1 MSLRVAVFQKN
12 KVAYSIY
19 IHPSYNTFSTSSS
32 ITHKY
37 QSWSLDTFNTLS
49 QPISSLVLF
58 FGIDEIQE
66 RKAKQTRNCAI
77 GRDTHTLYTLART
90 WCRVALSQYRNSPS
104 GGGLTT
110 SIYTSITPTSY
121 YHLTTRPTCIDP
133 LLRILY
139 YNLNTPLSSFPSL
152 PSE

>member
-1 MSLRVAVFQKN
+1 MPGYKKNKARVSLRVVVFQKN
-12 KVAYSIY
+12 KVAYSIFY
-19 IHPSYNTFSTSSS
+19 LYPSYNTLSTSSS

-49 QPISSLVLF
+49 KPISSLVLF

-110 SIYTSITPTSY
+110 SIHTSITPTSY
-121 YHLTTRPTCIDP
+121 IPSYYPTYLHRPTSSNT
-133 LLRILY
+133 LL
-139 YNLNTPLSSFPSL
+139 
-152 PSE
+152 